1 MTSNFTTG
9 LLCLA
14 LVLIQQVY
22 GDCSPEFFARS
33 IRYDQAVEIDFYY
46 TGINLASV
54 KECATFC
61 SQREFCRSAVYI
73 SRTKTCGISYEYT
86 VACASRTQ
94 RYKEYKLEEGQGTDL
109 VQIACVDDCRNR
121 EEKNTDKKEK
131 KVPVGIITGEP
142 NDGNTKET
150 SSGNSVITDPL
161 TTPSV
166 SKLSSTSTTSST
178 NLESDRPRAEGYV
191 TRLILANISSL
202 REGGTGSVEPLTLQ
216 QNDASVAKGGKG
228 GDGNKGKGPVCYRTI
243 RHRYLLGADFEEH
256 DVDSVNDCRCL
267 CAATHLPSNKK
278 HKCLSFQFRNKSCV
292 LNRGNHLGQYDLI
305 EQRKTLYQYVG
316 CDPEILVE
324 TAASKCPNFKIGTKA
339 SDEKTEKTKE
349 TTTKKPKVELVTAKT
364 VEGEKKEK
372 KTPTT
377 TKKPATTK
385 KTTTKAPKTT
395 TTTEEPTTTT
405 TEEPSTTEPVKKS
418 RPTGNDVRDENSNTA
433 EAKPKE
439 MVIKRDGCF
448 EVIDDHL
455 MVSVAGGLEHDV
467 SIEECQCMCANSKK
481 SGRYEFQCR
490 SATYYHTEKD
500 CILNL
505 EDRNMKSKLFER
517 QFISLNVSYIGMS
530 CEIDETVKSLGSL
543 ATTGCR
549 RQSETT
555 TGEPPKEQITKKNG
569 LKSDE
574 CYVELN
580 DFVLE
585 GTAIAVETAVTPEEC
600 KCKCAE
606 GPKLYGEE
614 CASFLYYYDSKTCLI
629 NKQNRFSN
637 PEKFNFVPSINQSRS
652 YFEWTCA
659 NKDEARHKYRADVC
673 KMEPEKVEG
682 NLLNNESDPVEVK
695 NDVKMAEDTGRMK
708 RLDEKEFLDKIEK
721 VVESQEENEKK
732 TKVTTKMSEHILDT
746 EDLLK
751 KIEKVEATST
761 KEVTT
766 TTTEAIT
773 TTEEPTTTTTEEVT
787 TTTEEVT
794 TTTEEAT
801 TPKKEEVKMKPV
813 DEKVLMEKINE
824 AVVKLESKE
833 VTEAPEEET
842 TTEEPVS
849 TTTAKLIL
857 NTKKNPNKEVKKL
870 TPVNTESSKNGNTV
884 SMKKADPKTIE
895 ALLKTRVSDGS
906 NIDSAEQEKLK
917 NDPKHVQMKKVE
929 AQVLEKLSKMEIP
942 ESTVTEESFSSTIP
956 ESTSSEVTNEGA
968 SSEVSKQT
976 TKTSRRSSIPE
987 AEGLEDEEVDDNIGE
1002 ELSTG
1007 LDDTPTS
1014 EPAPESTVP
1023 ITSTTEKVTTTATT
1037 TTKVKASGVKTHKFD
1052 EKIDKSGMP
1061 LPRLSTTTE
1070 EPTTTAGYPPAGRCS
1085 YSALY
1090 QTSFLGRRLLK
1101 AVRVKSPADCF
1112 AACYALRCRSANL
1125 ISQGE
1130 FNSCEL
1136 YRDSLIDYRRPDM
1149 IGYDAST
1156 VYFDGINCDGTP

>member
-1 MTSNFTTG
+1 MTSTISTG
-9 LLCLA
+9 LVCLV

-33 IRYDQAVEIDFYY
+33 IRYDQAVEIDFYH

-61 SQREFCRSAVYI
+61 SQREFCRSAVYN

-86 VACASRTQ
+86 IACASRTQ
-94 RYKEYKLEEGQGTDL
+94 RYKEYQLEEGQGTDL

-121 EEKNTDKKEK
+121 EGKDTDKKEK

-142 NDGNTKET
+142 NDGNQKET
-150 SSGNSVITDPL
+150 GNSVITDPL

-166 SKLSSTSTTSST
+166 SKLSSSTPAVS
-178 NLESDRPRAEGYV
+178 ESDRPRADGYV

-216 QNDASVAKGGKG
+216 QNDASVAKG
-228 GDGNKGKGPVCYRTI
+228 GKGPVCYRTI

-316 CDPEILVE
+316 CDPEILIE
-324 TAASKCPNFKIGTKA
+324 TAASKCPNFKIKA
-339 SDEKTEKTKE
+339 AHEKKSEKSEKAEKPKE
-349 TTTKKPKVELVTAKT
+349 TTTKKPKVELITAKT
-364 VEGEKKEK
+364 VEGEKKK
-372 KTPTT
+372 TT
-377 TKKPATTK
+377 TKKPSPSK
-385 KTTTKAPKTT
+385 KTTTKAP
-395 TTTEEPTTTT
+395 TTTEKPTTAA
-405 TEEPSTTEPVKKS
+405 PSKKS
-418 RPTGNDVRDENSNTA
+418 RPTGNDAGDENSNSV
-433 EAKPKE
+433 EAKPTE
-439 MVIKRDGCF
+439 MIIKRDGCF

-481 SGRYEFQCR
+481 SERYEFQCR
-490 SATYYHTEKD
+490 SATYYHTERD

-517 QFISLNVSYIGMS
+517 QFIALNVSYIGMS
-530 CEIDETVKSLGSL
+530 CEIDETVVSLGSL
-543 ATTGCR
+543 ANTGCK
-549 RQSETT
+549 RQQVTT
-555 TGEPPKEQITKKNG
+555 TGEPPKEQPAKKNG

-659 NKDEARHKYRADVC
+659 NKDEARHKYREDVC
-673 KMEPEKVEG
+673 KFEPEKVEG

-695 NDVKMAEDTGRMK
+695 NDVKMAEDTGRLK

-721 VVESQEENEKK
+721 VVESREEIEKK
-732 TKVTTKMSEHILDT
+732 KKVTTKMSEHILDAY
-746 EDLLK
+746 EVLK
-751 KIEKVEATST
+751 KIEKVEAL
-761 KEVTT
+761 EA
-766 TTTEAIT
+766 TTEAIT
-773 TTEEPTTTTTEEVT
+773 TTEEATTTTEEVT
-787 TTTEEVT
+787 T
-794 TTTEEAT
+794 
-801 TPKKEEVKMKPV
+801 PKKEEVSMKPV
-813 DEKVLMEKINE
+813 DEKILMEKINE
-824 AVVKLESKE
+824 AVVKLENSRE
-833 VTEAPEEET
+833 VTEEA
-842 TTEEPVS
+842 TTEEPVT

-857 NTKKNPNKEVKKL
+857 NTKKSPLKEAK
-870 TPVNTESSKNGNTV
+870 SKNGSTV
-884 SMKKADPKTIE
+884 AMKKADPKTLDT
-895 ALLKTRVSDGS
+895 LLKAKVTEGGLDL
-906 NIDSAEQEKLK
+906 AEQEKLSG
-917 NDPKHVQMKKVE
+917 DPKHVNMKKVE
-929 AQVLEKLSKMEIP
+929 AQVLEKLAKMEIT
-942 ESTVTEESFSSTIP
+942 ESSVTEAIPEAFSS
-956 ESTSSEVTNEGA
+956 SVTP
-968 SSEVSKQT
+968 
-976 TKTSRRSSIPE
+976 KTSRKSSIPE
-987 AEGLEDEEVDDNIGE
+987 AEGLEDDEVDDNIGE

-1007 LDDTPTS
+1007 LDDEPTTES
-1014 EPAPESTVP
+1014 APETTVP
-1023 ITSTTEKVTTTATT
+1023 VTSTTEKATT
-1037 TTKVKASGVKTHKFD
+1037 TSTAKAKASGVKTHKFD
-1052 EKIDKSGMP
+1052 EKVDKSGMP

-1101 AVRVKSPADCF
+1101 AVRVKTPADCF

-1125 ISQGE
+1125 IAQGE

-1156 VYFDGINCDGTP
+1156 VYFDGINCDGSP

>member
-1 MTSNFTTG
+1 MTSTFLTG
-9 LLCLA
+9 VLCLS

-22 GDCSPEFFARS
+22 GECSPEFFARS
-33 IRYDQAVEIDFYY
+33 IRYDQAVAIDFYY

-54 KECATFC
+54 NECATFC
-61 SQREFCRSAVYI
+61 SQREFCRSAVYN

-121 EEKNTDKKEK
+121 EEKDTDKKEK

-142 NDGNTKET
+142 NDGHPKDTS

-166 SKLSSTSTTSST
+166 SKLSSTSTSSS
-178 NLESDRPRAEGYV
+178 NLETERPRAEGYV

-202 REGGTGSVEPLTLQ
+202 RDGGTGSVEPLTLQ

-228 GDGNKGKGPVCYRTI
+228 GDGKKGKGPVCYRTI

-267 CAATHLPSNKK
+267 CAATHQPSNKK
-278 HKCLSFQFRNKSCV
+278 HKCLSFQFRNKTCT
-292 LNRGNHLGQYDLI
+292 LNKGNHLGQYDLI

-316 CDPEILVE
+316 CDPEILLE
-324 TAASKCPNFKIGTKA
+324 TASSKCPNFKTGSKSA
-339 SDEKTEKTKE
+339 DEKKEEERKKE

-364 VEGEKKEK
+364 VEGEKKK
-372 KTPTT
+372 KATA
-377 TKKPATTK
+377 TKKPAATK
-385 KTTTKAPKTT
+385 KTTTKAPT
-395 TTTEEPTTTT
+395 TTTEQPTTTK
-405 TEEPSTTEPVKKS
+405 EPSTTAVPEKKS
-418 RPTGNDVRDENSNTA
+418 RPTGNDVGEENTV
-433 EAKPKE
+433 ETKPKE

-467 SIEECQCMCANSKK
+467 TIEECQCMCANSKK

-530 CEIDETVKSLGSL
+530 CEIDETVTSLGSL
-543 ATTGCR
+543 ATSGCR
-549 RQSETT
+549 RQQETT
-555 TGEPPKEQITKKNG
+555 TGEPAKELSTKKNG

-606 GPKLYGEE
+606 GQKLYGEE

-673 KMEPEKVEG
+673 KVEPETVEG

-695 NDVKMAEDTGRMK
+695 QDEKMAEETGRMK
-708 RLDEKEFLDKIEK
+708 RLDEKEFLDKLDK
-721 VVESQEENEKK
+721 VVESQEVIEKK
-732 TKVTTKMSEHILDT
+732 PKVTTKKSEHILDT
-746 EDLLK
+746 EEVLK

-761 KEVTT
+761 
-766 TTTEAIT
+766 TEAAT
-773 TTEEPTTTTTEEVT
+773 TTEEPTTTTEKATTTTEEVT

-794 TTTEEAT
+794 T
-801 TPKKEEVKMKPV
+801 PKKEEVKMKPM
-813 DEKVLMEKINE
+813 DEKSLMEKINQ
-824 AVVKLESKE
+824 AVEKLEESRE
-833 VTEAPEEET
+833 VTETA
-842 TTEEPVS
+842 TEEPVT

-857 NTKKNPNKEVKKL
+857 NTKKSSLKEVKKTVTTDL
-870 TPVNTESSKNGNTV
+870 DNHKNETI
-884 SMKKADPKTIE
+884 SMKKTDQKTIE
-895 ALLKTRVSDGS
+895 TLLKAKVTEGS
-906 NIDSAEQEKLK
+906 NIDSAEQEKLVT
-917 NDPKHVQMKKVE
+917 DPKHVQMKKVQ
-929 AQVLEKLSKMEIP
+929 AQVLEKLAQMKITESSATETSIP
-942 ESTVTEESFSSTIP
+942 AILESET
-956 ESTSSEVTNEGA
+956 ESTSSEVTTQANK
-968 SSEVSKQT
+968 VSRK
-976 TKTSRRSSIPE
+976 SSIPE
-987 AEGLEDEEVDDNIGE
+987 AEGLEDDEVEDHIGD

-1007 LDDTPTS
+1007 LDDEPTS
-1014 EPAPESTVP
+1014 EPAPESTIPV
-1023 ITSTTEKVTTTATT
+1023 TSTTEKVVTT
-1037 TTKVKASGVKTHKFD
+1037 TTSKAKASGVKTHKFD
-1052 EKIDKSGMP
+1052 EKVDKSGMP
-1061 LPRLSTTTE
+1061 LPRTTTTTE

-1101 AVRVKSPADCF
+1101 AVRVKTPADCF

-1125 ISQGE
+1125 IAQGE